1 MMTTRINP
9 IVAAVLLLSVS
20 LLANAAETAPI
31 PVADFF
37 RNPVTA
43 KPAGAS
49 PARETRPNGESLP
62 LIIADGISLQGH
74 EGLAAVQVS
83 PDGQYVSM
91 ISRTDKFPN
100 ARNIVIA
107 QVGSRGAPRVIT
119 DSKQGEVRW
128 HEWTRDGRL
137 IYRVD
142 RGYENTN
149 RGTLGYLALF
159 TIRAD
164 GTDAQAVGTP
174 FNRLGNNWGMNGPAD
189 AYKYGG
195 TYAWALTSGSETY
208 AFGTAYEY
216 LDGVPSDPD
225 HVLISE
231 YEAMFPAVRR
241 LNLRNGS
248 RTTVS
253 ESRMTFTDWFAD
265 HRGQVRAAIG
275 RGDVRDDLR
284 YDLYYRESEDADW
297 RSVMTFE
304 DANVVQA
311 HGFDRDN
318 QHLWVSARL
327 NSDRM
332 ALYKLDPD
340 TGEFGTPIHQ
350 DPVFDVG
357 GLASRLVRARDGTP
371 LYFQYATQT
380 QRKIFLHDDGPAL
393 QAAIDKGLPGTQ
405 NDIVSWDDKWER
417 FIVHAWSDRE
427 PGTYYLFERETG
439 ELSEMLDTRPWLDR
453 SRLSAME
460 PIEFKA
466 RDGLTLHGYLT
477 RQAGYADKTAPLI
490 VRAHGG
496 PFAVRDRWRFNAEV
510 QFLASRGYQVL
521 QVNYRGSGGYG
532 YAFEAAGFGRLGE
545 EMQDDLTDAV
555 AWAVKQG
562 IADPDKVG
570 IYGAGYGGYAALMGL
585 AQTPELYRIG
595 ISYSGFSNL
604 PRFRHRTGNRW
615 DRWYV
620 AVPEDRGPE
629 QHKTSPIDLVDD
641 INAPLMMIHGHF
653 DFFVDI
659 DEQYWPMVRALK
671 SADNPP
677 ESFVRRFEGGG
688 FTKEQNNI
696 ELYSAVQ
703 DFLAQ
708 HMPTPLNPAP
718 AGVADAP

>member
-1 MMTTRINP
+1 MNLRP
-9 IVAAVLLLSVS
+9 LFLVAGVLMLSIS
-20 LLANAAETAPI
+20 WLAGAAETSSI

-49 PARETRPNGESLP
+49 PVRETRLGGERLP
-62 LIIADGISLQGH
+62 
-74 EGLAAVQVS
+74 AVQVS

-91 ISRTDKFPN
+91 ISRTDKFPD
-100 ARNIVIA
+100 ARNIVIT
-107 QVGSRGAPRVIT
+107 QVGDWDAPRVIT
-119 DSKQGEVRW
+119 DSERGEVRW
-128 HEWTRDGRL
+128 HEWSRDGRL

-142 RGYENTN
+142 RGYEDTH
-149 RGTLGYLALF
+149 RGSLAYLALF

-164 GTDAQAVGTP
+164 GTDTQAVGMP
-174 FNRLGNNWGMNGPAD
+174 FNRLGNDWGMNGPAD
-189 AYKYGG
+189 AYRYGG
-195 TYAWALTSGSETY
+195 TYNWALTGGTEPY
-208 AFGTAYEY
+208 AFGDAYGY

-225 HVLISE
+225 HALIQE
-231 YEAMFPAVRR
+231 YEAAMFPAVRR
-241 LNLRNGS
+241 LNLRNGWLTTIS
-248 RTTVS
+248 RG
-253 ESRMTFTDWFAD
+253 RMNFTDWFAD

-275 RGDVRDDLR
+275 RGEVRDDLR

-304 DANVVQA
+304 DANVVQV

-318 QHLWVSARL
+318 QHLWVSARV

-340 TGEFGTPIHQ
+340 DGDFGAPIHQ

-371 LYFQYATQT
+371 LYFQYATDT
-380 QRKIFLHDDGPAL
+380 QGKIFLHDDGPAL

-405 NDIVSWDDKWER
+405 NDIVSWDDEWQR

-427 PGTYYLFERETG
+427 PGTFYLFERDTG
-439 ELSEMLDTRPWLDR
+439 ELSKMLDTRPWLDR

-466 RDGLTLHGYLT
+466 RDGLMLRGYLT
-477 RQAGYADKTAPLI
+477 RPAGHTDETAPLI
-490 VRAHGG
+490 VRVHDG
-496 PFAVRDRWRFNAEV
+496 PFAVRDRWRFNVEV

-532 YAFEAAGFGRLGE
+532 YAFEAAGFGRLGQ
-545 EMQDDLTDAV
+545 EMQDDLSDAV

-562 IADPDKVG
+562 IADPDNVA

-585 AQTPELYRIG
+585 AETPDLFRTG
-595 ISYSGFSNL
+595 ISYAAVSNL
-604 PRFRHRTGNRW
+604 PRFRRDQTRPWKPGGFPDWTGNRW
-615 DRWYV
+615 DRYV
-620 AVPEDRGPE
+620 AAPADPEHEPR
-629 QHKTSPIDLVDD
+629 TNSPIDLAAD
-641 INAPLMMIHGHF
+641 IDAPLMMIHGHF
-653 DFFVDI
+653 DSLVDI
-659 DEQYWPMVRALK
+659 DVQYWPMVRALK

-677 ESFVRRFEGGG
+677 LSFVRRFEGHG
-688 FTKEQNNI
+688 FVKEQHNI
-696 ELYSAVQ
+696 ELYSAIQ
-703 DFLAQ
+703 DFLASN
-708 HMPTPLNPAP
+708 MPTPMNPAP
-718 AGVADAP
+718 QSVAVADE